1 MVSPS
6 MLKPVVTV
14 FVLILS
20 SCSAEDLA
28 EQLLTDFDQWVGPK
42 LGINVTDK
50 ENFVEEVWI
59 RDVVWEAMVTTA
71 WKDYISRLNRLGYF
85 RMLDNQ
91 EFRDKALYGVTI
103 EPLELALLTGQET
116 LSLERSILGYQVLLP

>member
-42 LGINVTDK
+42 LGINVTEK
-50 ENFVEEVWI
+50 ENFVEDQG
-59 RDVVWEAMVTTA
+59 R
-71 WKDYISRLNRLGYF
+71 
-85 RMLDNQ
+85 
-91 EFRDKALYGVTI
+91 GV
-103 EPLELALLTGQET
+103 GSHGDH
-116 LSLERSILGYQVLLP
+116 SLEGLHFEA

>member
-1 MVSPS
+1 

-20 SCSAEDLA
+20 SCSAEDFA

-42 LGINVTDK
+42 LGINVTEK
-50 ENFVEEVWI
+50 ENFVEDVWI

-85 RMLDNQ
+85 RMFDNQ

-103 EPLELALLTGQET
+103 EPLELALLTGQDT
-116 LSLERSILGYQVLLP
+116 LSLERSILGYQVLLL

>member
-50 ENFVEEVWI
+50 ENFVEDVWI

-71 WKDYISRLNRLGYF
+71 WKDYISRLN
-85 RMLDNQ
+85 
-91 EFRDKALYGVTI
+91 RDKALYGVTI

-116 LSLERSILGYQVLLP
+116 LSLERSILGYQVLLL

>member
-1 MVSPS
+1 

-50 ENFVEEVWI
+50 ENFVEDVWI

-85 RMLDNQ
+85 RMFDNQ

-116 LSLERSILGYQVLLP
+116 LSLERSILGYQVLLL

>member
-50 ENFVEEVWI
+50 ENFVEDVWI

-85 RMLDNQ
+85 RMFDNQ

-116 LSLERSILGYQVLLP
+116 LSLERSILGYQVLLL

>member
-20 SCSAEDLA
+20 SCSAEDFA

-42 LGINVTDK
+42 LGINVTEK
-50 ENFVEEVWI
+50 ENFVEDVWI

-85 RMLDNQ
+85 RMFDNQ

-103 EPLELALLTGQET
+103 EPLELALLTGQDT
-116 LSLERSILGYQVLLP
+116 LSLERSILGYQVLLL

>member
-1 MVSPS
+1 
-6 MLKPVVTV
+6 MLKPVVTL

-42 LGINVTDK
+42 LGINVTEK

-85 RMLDNQ
+85 RMFDNQ

-116 LSLERSILGYQVLLP
+116 LSLERSILGYQVLLL

>member
-42 LGINVTDK
+42 LGINVTEK

-85 RMLDNQ
+85 RMFDNQ

-116 LSLERSILGYQVLLP
+116 LSLERSILGYQVLLL

>member
-1 MVSPS
+1 

-14 FVLILS
+14 FGLILS

-85 RMLDNQ
+85 RMFDNQ

-116 LSLERSILGYQVLLP
+116 LSLERSILGYQVLLL